1 MNTTRVLKDHIKQLT
16 DYLEPFL
23 PLANFHMVDYF
34 INNAFVKYIPIK
46 IQEDIQ
52 QIGYKEVVSCIF
64 NDNYTELPNLGIF
77 NKKSKQ
83 FTLKNMEVCLKID
96 DLQEKLQSLGCSDP
110 IRLKLDIFMTSKK
123 SHEVDI
129 LSYIAAAL
137 NNISGTTHLIDIGDG
152 KGYLSS
158 MLALHH
164 KIPVLGIDASVINT
178 TGAVTRVKKLSR
190 VWNAVA
196 SPQKEVKSKVQVTS
210 DLYKQVTKFVDNN
223 IDFVE
228 LVSDVFLEKPNGL
241 GIVGL
246 HTCGNLAATSLRVF
260 ATNLSMKTICN
271 VGCCYHLLSERFED
285 DMYNAGNEEDRGF
298 PISNYLISERYK
310 IGRAGRMIAAQSME
324 RILDKG
330 ELPKDTIFYRALLEV
345 ILEKRFNGLDPDKR
359 HVGKIRKKCEN
370 FVQYA
375 REAFKKLNVP
385 CTDVSDAELEELFH
399 LYKQKEYEL
408 YIFYLIRNMLSP
420 IIESIILMD
429 RLLYLYELG
438 IEQAYLAQVF
448 DPVVSPR
455 CYGLVAIK

>member
-1 MNTTRVLKDHIKQLT
+1 MNATRVLKDHIKQLT

-52 QIGYKEVVSCIF
+52 KIGYKEAVSCIF
-64 NDNYTELPNLGIF
+64 NDNYTDLPNLGIF
-77 NKKSKQ
+77 NDKSKK
-83 FTLKNMEVCLKID
+83 FTLKNIKICLKID

-110 IRLKLDIFMTSKK
+110 TRLKLDIFMTSKK

-137 NNISGTTHLIDIGDG
+137 SNISGTTHLIDIGDG

-164 KIPVLGIDASVINT
+164 KIPVLGIDASAINT
-178 TGAVTRVKKLSR
+178 NGAVTRVKKLSR
-190 VWNAVA
+190 VWNAVS
-196 SPQKEVKSKVQVTS
+196 SPQKEVKSKEQVTS
-210 DLYKQVTKFVDNN
+210 DLYKQVTKFVDSS

-228 LVSDVFLEKPNGL
+228 LVSDIFLEKPDGL

-260 ATNLSMKTICN
+260 AANLSIKTICN

-285 DMYNAGNEEDRGF
+285 DRYNVGNEEDRGF

-324 RILDKG
+324 RILDKR

-345 ILEKRFNGLDPDKR
+345 ILEKRFNSLDPDKR
-359 HVGKIRKKCEN
+359 HVGKIRRKCEN

-375 REAFKKLNVP
+375 REAFKKLKVS
-385 CTDVSDAELEELFH
+385 CADVSDAELEELFQ

-438 IEQAYLAQVF
+438 IENAYLVQVF

-455 CYGLVAIK
+455 CYGLVGIK